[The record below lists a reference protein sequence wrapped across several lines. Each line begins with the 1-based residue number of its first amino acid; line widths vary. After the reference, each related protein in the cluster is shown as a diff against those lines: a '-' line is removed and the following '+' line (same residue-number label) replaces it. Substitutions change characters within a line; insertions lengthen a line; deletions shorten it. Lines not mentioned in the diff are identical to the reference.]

1 MPPRWRSRQC
11 VSHTFSRLW
20 VRSLLVT
27 RWLLFCIPCIY
38 HSEACKWSSSCNKL
52 INLFF
57 LIIGYLMSYD
67 ISDLQFLDKVVWRK
81 RQFVLYL
88 IPVFISLYVR
98 CCFLIVTSLLVSP
111 QHDHLISLSEISFLV
126 ILHIHFLRLIIK

>member
-1 MPPRWRSRQC
+1 
-11 VSHTFSRLW
+11 
-20 VRSLLVT
+20 VT

-38 HSEACKWSSSCNKL
+38 HSETYKWRSSYNKL

-57 LIIGYLMSYD
+57 LIIGYLMSYEF
-67 ISDLQFLDKVVWRK
+67 SDLQSLDKVVWRK

-98 CCFLIVTSLLVSP
+98 CCFLIVTSLLDSP
-111 QHDHLISLSEISFLV
+111 QHDHLISLSEINFWSYFTY
-126 ILHIHFLRLIIK
+126 HFCD